1 MEIRLGDLYELIVRI
16 VDDRLKQRGETEHI
30 AAMKGS
36 ESSVRTPS
44 KVAQRT
50 AIAISIPAGTDSHLD

>member
-36 ESSVRTPS
+36 ESPS
-44 KVAQRT
+44 ELQAKSPSEQQLQFRHF
-50 AIAISIPAGTDSHLD
+50 D